1 MLSRSFRLVSDEAL
15 VPRSGFSAAGFRTD
29 PLNAATLRVT
39 AVAALLVLVAF
50 LPVFVPP
57 AQAQR
62 FDLPARPSE
71 PVLDEAGL
79 MSRAE
84 QQRLAQKL
92 TTYERETS
100 TAIVVVTIPSLD
112 GAPIS
117 DYAIELGREWGVG
130 SGNVDNGA
138 VVLISRDDRRMFIA
152 TGYGLEGSIPDAVAS
167 DLVRNVMRPAF
178 RQGDFYGGIDRATSA
193 LMMAARGEYTAAE
206 RTSPTPSRDDGSD
219 GKTLF
224 FIIAIIAYFVLTSRR
239 DSGDGDGRK
248 RRRRHGNV
256 FIWGS
261 PGGFGGGSG
270 GGGFGGGGF
279 GGFGGGSF
287 GGGGA
292 GGSW

>member
-1 MLSRSFRLVSDEAL
+1 VLTLLCVA
-15 VPRSGFSAAGFRTD
+15 SAS
-29 PLNAATLRVT
+29 
-39 AVAALLVLVAF
+39 
-50 LPVFVPP
+50 
-57 AQAQR
+57 AQR
-62 FDLPARPSE
+62 FDIPSRPSG
-71 PVLDEAGL
+71 PVLDQAGL
-79 MSRAE
+79 LSSAE
-84 QQRLAQKL
+84 QQRLSQKL

-100 TAIVVVTIPSLD
+100 TSIVVVTVTSLD

-117 DYAIELGREWGVG
+117 EYAIELGREWGVG
-130 SGNVDNGA
+130 QGNVDNGA

-178 RQGDFYGGIDRATSA
+178 RQGDFYGGIDRATNS
-193 LMMAARGEYTAAE
+193 LMEAARGEYTAAD
-206 RTSPTPSRDDGSD
+206 RPSPSRSSDDGS

-224 FIIAIIAYFVLTSRR
+224 FIILIIAYFVLTSRR
-239 DSGDGDGRK
+239 DSGDGGG
-248 RRRRHGNV
+248 RRRRRGDV

-270 GGGFGGGGF
+270 GGGFGSGGGF